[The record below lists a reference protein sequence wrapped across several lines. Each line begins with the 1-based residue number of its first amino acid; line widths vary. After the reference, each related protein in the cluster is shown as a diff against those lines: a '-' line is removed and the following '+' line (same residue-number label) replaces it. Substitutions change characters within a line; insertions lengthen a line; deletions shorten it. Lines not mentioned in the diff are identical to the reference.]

1 MLIHEIIL
9 FLLNSVINTHEN
21 RAIWQNS
28 DSNEWLSESCYWFRL
43 SIKLKL
49 SGNINFIK
57 GFTSCVKHDH
67 FESTVV
73 LVGDDEDGA
82 FVILLCNID
91 FHIITRVLVVKNLL
105 TSVQAKANNIEGLIV
120 ATAKG
125 NQIF

>member
-1 MLIHEIIL
+1 M
-9 FLLNSVINTHEN
+9 INTHEN

-28 DSNEWLSESCYWFRL
+28 DSNEWLCESCDWFRL
-43 SIKLKL
+43 SIKLKP
-49 SGNINFIK
+49 GGYINFIES
-57 GFTSCVKHDH
+57 FTCCVKHDH

-82 FVILLCNID
+82 FVILLSNID
-91 FHIITRVLVVKNLL
+91 FHIITGVLVVKNLL
-105 TSVQAKANNIEGLIV
+105 TSAQAETNNIKGFIV